1 MAHKHNKIP
10 ITDKALHDLRI
21 QPMPSDQAKEN
32 THAERPA
39 AARSKPKPVLF
50 TYADVPPVWDFVS
63 NVNYIVAD
71 LIPEGAI
78 TMLTGDSGHGKTIF
92 ATALAGAIATGGQFL
107 GQQAVQRKVLYLDRE
122 NPLCLVKQHLFDLH
136 IERTPDLII
145 WGCWCEHPA
154 DGPAAASLHEFA
166 RAEKPVLIFDSLIAF
181 HTGNEQD
188 ASETRKYLQL
198 YRDLAAAGA
207 TVILLHHT
215 GKSENAKQYRGSSDI
230 KASVDMAWLVEKLGD
245 PAGLLSELRIVPFK
259 NRIGAGGI
267 IPLSF
272 KDGQFAT
279 NAIRPETN
287 RDIFERVVGVNP
299 NSTGTELV
307 KLVNAAGV
315 GKTRVE
321 QLLVE
326 GEKQGWLEVKPG
338 KRNAKLY
345 SLAEPELGEI

>member
-1 MAHKHNKIP
+1 MARSEIP
-10 ITDKALHDLRI
+10 MTDKARHDLRVRPKPTE
-21 QPMPSDQAKEN
+21 QEQAKEK
-32 THAERPA
+32 THPDRPA
-39 AARSKPKPVLF
+39 TRSKPKPVVF
-50 TYADVPPVWDFVS
+50 TYADVPSVWDFES
-63 NVNYIVAD
+63 NVNYIVGD

-92 ATALAGAIATGGQFL
+92 ATALAGAIAAGGQFL
-107 GQQAVQRKVLYLDRE
+107 GREVVQRKVLYLDRE
-122 NPLCLVKQHLFDLH
+122 NPLSLVKQHLFDLH

-166 RAEKPVLIFDSLIAF
+166 RAEKPVMIFDSLIAF

-230 KASVDMAWLVEKLGD
+230 KASVDMAWLIEKLGD
-245 PAGLLSELRIVPFK
+245 PAGLLANLRLMPFK
-259 NRIGAGGI
+259 NRIGAGSM

-272 KDGQFAT
+272 QNGQFAKDE
-279 NAIRPETN
+279 ARQETN
-287 RDIFERVVGVNP
+287 KEIFERFVRLYP
-299 NSTGTELV
+299 NSTQTELV

-315 GKTRVE
+315 GKSRAE

-326 GEKQGWLEVKPG
+326 GEKQGWLHVTNG

-345 SLAEPELGEI
+345 TLVEPELGEI